1 MLINFDWILII
12 CQRHSLIFEFTWI
25 IFYILIVT
33 LWCRVPFHR
42 CGNWGLGRFG
52 TLTKITQ
59 VVSSVTEI
67 QDNVV
72 YIAACSLS
80 VLHLTLVCCSV
91 AKSCPTVCD
100 PMGYST
106 SGFPVPHHL
115 LEFAQVHVHCI
126 MMPSSHLILW
136 CPLLLLQSF
145 PASGS
150 FPRSQFFTSG
160 GQSIRALASAS
171 VLPMNIQDWFP
182 LGLTGCISSQSK
194 GLSRVF
200 SSTTVQKH
208 QFFGVQPSL
217 WSTSHLHT
225 WLLERT

>member
-1 MLINFDWILII
+1 MQTMH
-12 CQRHSLIFEFTWI
+12 C
-25 IFYILIVT
+25 
-33 LWCRVPFHR
+33 CR
-42 CGNWGLGRFG
+42 L
-52 TLTKITQ
+52 
-59 VVSSVTEI
+59 VVQS
-67 QDNVV
+67 
-72 YIAACSLS
+72 C
-80 VLHLTLVCCSV
+80 LTLCS
-91 AKSCPTVCD
+91 
-100 PMGYST
+100 PMDCS
-106 SGFPVPHHL
+106 SPGFPVLHHL

-194 GLSRVF
+194 GLSK
-200 SSTTVQKH
+200 SSPTPQSKSINSSVLRFLNSPTLTFLHDYWKNH
-208 QFFGVQPSL
+208 SL
-217 WSTSHLHT
+217 D
-225 WLLERT
+225 